1 MIDGN
6 RRRGFVGLMVTLA
19 LGAAV
24 GAAVLVVGREIARS
38 GSAKGP
44 DQVARLARSRQGQL
58 AAAAQAYVRAKE
70 SYDEALARKA
80 PELVSRRETM
90 LRARAL
96 YERLIMATTPGMVS
110 LGAVPLPM
118 NPVPMPLASG
128 PGAASDSFDPDF
140 RELGSDSLRLLH
152 SPLQEAGDQPVIGS
166 GSATVTASSTGR

>member
-1 MIDGN
+1 MSDGN

-38 GSAKGP
+38 GSARGP

-58 AAAAQAYVRAKE
+58 AVAAQAYVRAKE

-80 PELVSRRETM
+80 PELSSRRETM

-118 NPVPMPLASG
+118 NPVPMPLASD
-128 PGAASDSFDPDF
+128 PESASGSSESDN
-140 RELGSDSLRLLH
+140 RGLGSDSLRLLH
-152 SPLQEAGDQPVIGS
+152 SPLQGS
-166 GSATVTASSTGR
+166 DEPPVTASSVASSAGRPGR